1 MTNGQAC
8 SNIHPCSCPNTACAH
23 HGKCC
28 DCIANHK
35 KGGSLPLC
43 MRESKQDK

>member
-1 MTNGQAC
+1 MANEKAC
-8 SNIHPCSCPNTACAH
+8 SNTHAGSCPNTGCAH

-28 DCIANHK
+28 DCVANHK

-43 MRESKQDK
+43 MREPAQEQ

>member
-1 MTNGQAC
+1 MANEKAC
-8 SNIHPCSCPNTACAH
+8 SNVHTCSCPNTDCAH

-43 MRESKQDK
+43 MRDLARDS